1 MLGRPL
7 MIEPVFM
14 NACAVS
20 WLICSVCIERITQ
33 RSSAI
38 PAMCGK
44 SSLTSRPDR
53 PCLLKVVKAPRALS
67 TAF

>member
-20 WLICSVCIERITQ
+20 WLICSVCIERMTHS
-33 RSSAI
+33 SSA
-38 PAMCGK
+38 
-44 SSLTSRPDR
+44 T
-53 PCLLKVVKAPRALS
+53 PRCAE
-67 TAF
+67 TNR